1 MTKQIKPSN
10 MLLIALSIAII
21 SLVMILG
28 KIDTPV
34 TNVLFY
40 IVALGVMGFVVSSLV
55 KDYKKK
61 TGSCRLC
68 SSLSFLTSHSD

>member
-1 MTKQIKPSN
+1 MTQQSKPSKT
-10 MLLIALSIAII
+10 LLITLPGAII
-21 SLVMILG
+21 ALVMILG

-40 IVALGVMGFVVSSLV
+40 IVAFSVMGLVVSSLI

-61 TGSCRLC
+61 KN
-68 SSLSFLTSHSD
+68 

>member
-40 IVALGVMGFVVSSLV
+40 IVALGIMGFVVSSLV
-55 KDYKKK
+55 KDYKKRQ
-61 TGSCRLC
+61 GAVVYAAPCL
-68 SSLSFLTSHSD
+68 FLTSHSD

>member
-1 MTKQIKPSN
+1 MSQPSTPSK
-10 MLLIALSIAII
+10 MLLITLPGAII
-21 SLVMILG
+21 AHVMILG

-40 IVALGVMGFVVSSLV
+40 IVAFSVIGLVVSSLV

-61 TGSCRLC
+61 KN
-68 SSLSFLTSHSD
+68 